1 MAIKDDIK
9 DIKKLVR
16 NATEEKDKKKKFR
29 FPFGKRVGRGQKKR
43 NYLTVLVINENGIY
57 DFKKYQINEQTIM
70 HDLVPRLATTDYV
83 LFNKKGNP
91 MVILPSWSVEPFSLK
106 ENFEK
111 SLEEGS
117 NKKGF
122 QILMSKMKSEA
133 VNPKKQMAGALK
145 WIIGLVIAAI
155 IGYALLT
162 GGA

>member
-9 DIKKLVR
+9 DIKTLVK